1 MKYLITIA
9 VLIMIV
15 IILVSC
21 SSSTTLVD
29 TDDMYKQ
36 DIKRD
41 TIITKRVVRRIRPYH
56 DYYTPNYG
64 WYGLGYTY
72 GYPYQYYRPN
82 TIIVVPKPEPQFKYG
97 KRPDREG
104 NGGVGV
110 PLGRRRGRD

>member
-9 VLIMIV
+9 VLIMII

-21 SSSTTLVD
+21 GSSTNLVD
-29 TDDMYKQ
+29 NDDLYIQ
-36 DIKRD
+36 KRD
-41 TIITKRVVRRIRPYH
+41 TIITKRIVKRYALNYN
-56 DYYTPNYG
+56 YYTPNYG
-64 WYGLGYTY
+64 WYGWGHSY
-72 GYPYQYYRPN
+72 GYPYQYYRPT
-82 TIIVVPKPEPQFKYG
+82 TIIVVPKSEPEFKYG